1 MPFMTAF
8 SSDSENLVVADR
20 LRCIVRAVKVETFSS
35 GTKNT
40 GCCFYSVYRKQVLFF
55 ADPANQKKKNL
66 YLIIFFSIK
75 CGIWGYFLPN
85 LHLQFDDN
93 WILLPINGYLL
104 IICNKYISSG
114 SHNNKILK
122 YVGKMFANYT
132 LDKSPYYFVKIN

>member
-55 ADPANQKKKNL
+55 ADPANQKKKKKESLFNYFFFYKMW
-66 YLIIFFSIK
+66 YLGIFPPKSASSI
-75 CGIWGYFLPN
+75 
-85 LHLQFDDN
+85 
-93 WILLPINGYLL
+93 
-104 IICNKYISSG
+104 
-114 SHNNKILK
+114 
-122 YVGKMFANYT
+122 
-132 LDKSPYYFVKIN
+132 